1 MHEMKW
7 TELHI
12 HGLFRS
18 FDCVANAF
26 YRSSLGWTK
35 NGLFFLEWLLGM
47 SYVIKGYSD
56 G

>member
-12 HGLFRS
+12 HELFYS

-35 NGLFFLEWLLGM
+35 MGFFFWCGCWE
-47 SYVIKGYSD
+47 
-56 G
+56 